1 MFKVKLSLSKV
12 CHVWLVILYFLH
24 YLLVLTEELE
34 EVKQSSESE
43 LNQLRKQL
51 RAATVELQR
60 QRTDMEEQL
69 K

>member
-12 CHVWLVILYFLH
+12 CHVWLFILYFLH
-24 YLLVLTEELE
+24 YLLALTEELE